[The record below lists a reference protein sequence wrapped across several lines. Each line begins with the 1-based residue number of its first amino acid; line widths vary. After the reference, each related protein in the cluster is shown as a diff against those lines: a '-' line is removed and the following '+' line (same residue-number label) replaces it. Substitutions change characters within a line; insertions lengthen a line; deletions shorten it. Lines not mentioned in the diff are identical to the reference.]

1 MKKQENKNPEQ
12 KEEKKIFY
20 KVILIGDS
28 LVGKTCLFKK
38 LTKGIYTNKN
48 ISTIGMDQKTI
59 SATIKVKEKS
69 ETEEEKEVEK
79 NFTINL
85 WDTAGQER
93 FRSITSGYFKESHG
107 LILLY
112 DITNRTSFDNLEKW
126 MTSVTSTLGNAE
138 KNENNKKYSVIL
150 LGNKVDLEDK
160 RKVSYEEAEEKCR
173 QFNIYWGGECSV
185 QEMTLEELNN
195 KFEEIIKEIYRN
207 IGDAEE
213 YGKMVVRKLSSG
225 QRPKKKKSGCKCI

>member
-1 MKKQENKNPEQ
+1 MKNQ
-12 KEEKKIFY
+12 KEKNKENQEQQNTDLKIFY

-38 LTKGIYTNKN
+38 LTKGIYSNKN
-48 ISTIGMDQKTI
+48 ISTIGMDQKSI
-59 SATIKVKEKS
+59 NLILKVPEKDDI
-69 ETEEEKEVEK
+69 EVEK

-126 MTSVTSTLGNAE
+126 MDAVNDTLGNLSS
-138 KNENNKKYSVIL
+138 NDPHKKYSVIV
-150 LGNKVDLEDK
+150 LGNKADLEDK
-160 RKVSYEEAEEKCR
+160 RKVTYDEADEKCK
-173 QFNIYWGGECSV
+173 QYNVYFAGECSV
-185 QEMTLEELNN
+185 QEMNLDELNELFN
-195 KFEEIIKEIYRN
+195 KLIREIYKDVGFIQN
-207 IGDAEE
+207 KTPIV
-213 YGKMVVRKLSSG
+213 KKLSTF
-225 QRPKKKKSGCKCI
+225 KKNKKHTDCLC